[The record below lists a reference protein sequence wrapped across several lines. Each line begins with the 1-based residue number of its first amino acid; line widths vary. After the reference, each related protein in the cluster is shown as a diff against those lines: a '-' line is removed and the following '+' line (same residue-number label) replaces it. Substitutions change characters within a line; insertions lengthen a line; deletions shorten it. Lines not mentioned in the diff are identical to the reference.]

1 MKSEIIKLLQDKYD
15 KSNQG
20 ISIVDL
26 SNGLD
31 LPIAELKKI
40 LNELHKEKKIVVR
53 QGINGKLI
61 YEKVQNSNRISSRQ
75 R

>member
-1 MKSEIIKLLQDKYD
+1 MKSEIIKLLQEKYD
-15 KSNQG
+15 KSDQG

-26 SNGLD
+26 SNSLD

-61 YEKVQNSNRISSRQ
+61 YLKI
-75 R
+75 

>member
-1 MKSEIIKLLQDKYD
+1 MKSEIIKLLQEKYD

-26 SNGLD
+26 SNDLD

-40 LNELHKEKKIVVR
+40 LNELHKEKKIVAR

-61 YEKVQNSNRISSRQ
+61 YLKI
-75 R
+75 

>member
-26 SNGLD
+26 SNSLD
-31 LPIAELKKI
+31 LPIDELKKF
-40 LNELHKEKKIVVR
+40 LNELYKEKKIIVR

-61 YEKVQNSNRISSRQ
+61 YLKI
-75 R
+75 

>member
-1 MKSEIIKLLQDKYD
+1 MKSEIIKLLQEKYD

-61 YEKVQNSNRISSRQ
+61 YLKEYKDGK
-75 R
+75 

>member
-15 KSNQG
+15 KSTQG

-40 LNELHKEKKIVVR
+40 LNELHKEKKIVAR

-61 YEKVQNSNRISSRQ
+61 YLKNQ
-75 R
+75 

>member
-1 MKSEIIKLLQDKYD
+1 MKFEIIKLLQEKYD

-40 LNELHKEKKIVVR
+40 LNELHKEKKIVAR

-61 YEKVQNSNRISSRQ
+61 YLKN
-75 R
+75 

>member
-61 YEKVQNSNRISSRQ
+61 YLKEYKYGK
-75 R
+75 

>member
-61 YEKVQNSNRISSRQ
+61 YEKVQNSNRISLR
-75 R
+75 

>member
-1 MKSEIIKLLQDKYD
+1 MKSEIIKFLQEKYD
-15 KSNQG
+15 KSTQG
-20 ISIVDL
+20 VYIVDL

>member
-40 LNELHKEKKIVVR
+40 LNELHKEKKIVAR

-61 YEKVQNSNRISSRQ
+61 YLKI
-75 R
+75 

>member
-20 ISIVDL
+20 ISIVDF

-40 LNELHKEKKIVVR
+40 LNELHKEKKIVAR

-61 YEKVQNSNRISSRQ
+61 YLKN
-75 R
+75 

>member
-1 MKSEIIKLLQDKYD
+1 MKPKIIKLLQEKYD
-15 KSNQG
+15 KSTQG

-40 LNELHKEKKIVVR
+40 LNELHKEKKITVR

-61 YEKVQNSNRISSRQ
+61 YLKK
-75 R
+75 

>member
-26 SNGLD
+26 SNSLD
-31 LPIAELKKI
+31 LPIAELKKN
-40 LNELHKEKKIVVR
+40 LNELHKEKKITVR

-61 YEKVQNSNRISSRQ
+61 YLKI
-75 R
+75 

>member
-1 MKSEIIKLLQDKYD
+1 MKSEIIKLLQEKYD

>member
-15 KSNQG
+15 KSTQG

-40 LNELHKEKKIVVR
+40 LNELHKEKKIVAR

-61 YEKVQNSNRISSRQ
+61 YLKN
-75 R
+75 

>member
-1 MKSEIIKLLQDKYD
+1 MKSEIIKFLQEKYD

-20 ISIVDL
+20 VYIVDL

-40 LNELHKEKKIVVR
+40 LNELHKEKKIVAR

-61 YEKVQNSNRISSRQ
+61 YLKI
-75 R
+75 

>member
-26 SNGLD
+26 SNSLD

-40 LNELHKEKKIVVR
+40 LNELHKEKKIVAR

-61 YEKVQNSNRISSRQ
+61 YLKK
-75 R
+75 

>member
-1 MKSEIIKLLQDKYD
+1 MKSEIIKFLQEKYD
-15 KSNQG
+15 KSTQG

-26 SNGLD
+26 SNSLD

-53 QGINGKLI
+53 QGINGKII
-61 YEKVQNSNRISSRQ
+61 YLKI
-75 R
+75 

>member
-40 LNELHKEKKIVVR
+40 LNELHKEKKITVR

-61 YEKVQNSNRISSRQ
+61 YLKK
-75 R
+75 

>member
-1 MKSEIIKLLQDKYD
+1 MKSEIIKFLQEKYD
-15 KSNQG
+15 KSTQG

-26 SNGLD
+26 SNVLD
-31 LPIAELKKI
+31 LPIAELKKL

>member
-31 LPIAELKKI
+31 LPIDELKKF

>member
-1 MKSEIIKLLQDKYD
+1 MKFEIIKLLQEKYD

-20 ISIVDL
+20 ISIVDF

-61 YEKVQNSNRISSRQ
+61 YLKKLYP
-75 R
+75 

>member
-1 MKSEIIKLLQDKYD
+1 MKSEIIKFLQEKYD
-15 KSNQG
+15 KSTQG

-26 SNGLD
+26 SNVLD
-31 LPIAELKKI
+31 LPIAELKKF

-61 YEKVQNSNRISSRQ
+61 YLKS
-75 R
+75 

>member
-26 SNGLD
+26 SNSLD

-40 LNELHKEKKIVVR
+40 LNELHKEKKIVAR

-61 YEKVQNSNRISSRQ
+61 YLKI
-75 R
+75 

>member
-1 MKSEIIKLLQDKYD
+1 MKSEIIKFLQEKYD

-61 YEKVQNSNRISSRQ
+61 YLKEYKDGK
-75 R
+75 

>member
-1 MKSEIIKLLQDKYD
+1 MKFEIIKLLQEKYD

-31 LPIAELKKI
+31 LPIDELKKI
-40 LNELHKEKKIVVR
+40 LNELHKEKKIVAR

-61 YEKVQNSNRISSRQ
+61 YLKN
-75 R
+75 

>member
-1 MKSEIIKLLQDKYD
+1 MKSEIIKLLQEKYD
-15 KSNQG
+15 KSTQG

-40 LNELHKEKKIVVR
+40 LNELHKEKKIVAR

-61 YEKVQNSNRISSRQ
+61 YLKI
-75 R
+75 

>member
-1 MKSEIIKLLQDKYD
+1 MKSEIVKLLQEKYD

-26 SNGLD
+26 SNVLD

-61 YEKVQNSNRISSRQ
+61 YLKTQ
-75 R
+75 

>member
-1 MKSEIIKLLQDKYD
+1 MKSEIIKLLQEKYD

-26 SNGLD
+26 SNSLD

-40 LNELHKEKKIVVR
+40 LNELHKEKKIVAR

-61 YEKVQNSNRISSRQ
+61 YLKI
-75 R
+75 

>member
-1 MKSEIIKLLQDKYD
+1 MKSEIIKLLQEKYN

-26 SNGLD
+26 SNSLN
-31 LPIAELKKI
+31 LPISELKKL

-61 YEKVQNSNRISSRQ
+61 YLKS
-75 R
+75 